1 MEPEAAAAA
10 PTSSEPSS
18 PIFAS
23 ATIKIPA
30 PRGEMMDHKIT
41 YPLQPRSQYVAPSQF
56 LSFESKRVIRQAQDP
71 LYVTAP
77 RVSHFLY
84 EVISDDQLHV
94 ASASCPKDCVCLC
107 FMCRLL
113 LAQFDHEFH

>member
-1 MEPEAAAAA
+1 MESEPQAAA
-10 PTSSEPSS
+10 SSEPTS
-18 PIFAS
+18 PVFAS
-23 ATIKIPA
+23 ATFKLPV

-41 YPLQPRSQYVAPSQF
+41 YPLQPRSQYVAPSQY

-84 EVISDDQLHV
+84 EVITESNGY
-94 ASASCPKDCVCLC
+94 
-107 FMCRLL
+107 LL
-113 LAQFDHEFH
+113 PAYCCS